1 MKLLVIS
8 QYYYPEQ
15 FRINEVCAELVRRGH
30 QVTVLT
36 GRPNYP
42 EGEVYPGYE
51 HLKREEHEGV
61 EILRCQIA
69 PRKQGAVRLAW
80 NYLSY
85 MTRAWFRVGQLPG
98 DFDAVLVYQLSP
110 VTMAVP
116 ALRYHKKHGAPVY
129 LYCLDLWP
137 ESMRDNIPD
146 TNSLPYRLLTRWC
159 QKLYNGAAKIGVTSP
174 AFQDYLHE
182 ICLVPRENITY
193 LPQHGEDMLRWGSL
207 EATDNGVTD
216 FVFMGNVGVAQDL
229 ENVAKAVRLIRT
241 AQPFLVHIVGI
252 GPDLENLKKT
262 VAQLGVEDHFRFHG
276 RHPLEK
282 MPDFYRLADGC
293 LLTLYDDTAA
303 GLTIPGKLQGYMSAG
318 KPVIA
323 AIGGGA
329 AQVIA
334 QSGCGLC
341 VQPGKP
347 EELAAIMTQFME
359 QPSQAARMGKR
370 GREYYEKHFSLDIF
384 TAQLERQLEE
394 LCPKRGSYEDFDDKC
409 ILWYWQHRAHLHGFG
424 ASFGSPGA

>member
-1 MKLLVIS
+1 MKLLVVS

-42 EGEVYPGYE
+42 EGEVYSGYA
-51 HLKREEHEGV
+51 HMKREEHEGV

-69 PRKQGAVRLAW
+69 PRKQGAVHLAW

-110 VTMAVP
+110 VTMTVP
-116 ALRYHKKHGAPVY
+116 ALRYHKKHGVPVY

-137 ESMRDNIPD
+137 ESIRDYIHN
-146 TNSLPYRLLTRWC
+146 TNSLLYRLMTRWC

-174 AFQDYLHE
+174 SFQDYLHDV
-182 ICLVPRENITY
+182 CLVPKENITY
-193 LPQHGEDMLRWGSL
+193 LPQHGEDMQRFGCL

-229 ENVAKAVRLIRT
+229 ENVARAVSLIHT

-252 GPDLENLKKT
+252 GLDLENLKKT

-334 QSGCGLC
+334 ESRCGLC
-341 VQPGKP
+341 AHPGKP
-347 EELAAIMTQFME
+347 EELAAIMTRFME
-359 QPSQAARMGKR
+359 QPSQAAQMGKN
-370 GREYYEKHFSLDIF
+370 GRAYFEENFSLDVF
-384 TAQLERQLEE
+384 TTRLEQQLEQL
-394 LCPKRGSYEDFDDKC
+394 CGKDT
-409 ILWYWQHRAHLHGFG
+409 
-424 ASFGSPGA
+424 

>member
-1 MKLLVIS
+1 
-8 QYYYPEQ
+8 
-15 FRINEVCAELVRRGH
+15 
-30 QVTVLT
+30 
-36 GRPNYP
+36 
-42 EGEVYPGYE
+42 
-51 HLKREEHEGV
+51 
-61 EILRCQIA
+61 
-69 PRKQGAVRLAW
+69 
-80 NYLSY
+80 

-116 ALRYHKKHGAPVY
+116 ALRYHKKHGVPVY

-137 ESMRDNIPD
+137 ESMRDNIPNTD
-146 TNSLPYRLLTRWC
+146 SLIYRLLTRWC

-193 LPQHGEDMLRWGSL
+193 LPQHGENMLRWGSL
-207 EATDNGVTD
+207 EAADNGVTD

-229 ENVAKAVRLIRT
+229 ENVARAVSLIHT

-262 VAQLGVEDHFRFHG
+262 VAQLGVADHFRFHG

-282 MPDFYRLADGC
+282 MPDFYRLADAC
-293 LLTLYDDTAA
+293 LLTLYADNAA

-334 QSGCGLC
+334 QSRCGLC
-341 VQPGKP
+341 AQPGKP
-347 EELAAIMTQFME
+347 EELAEIMTQFME
-359 QPSQAARMGKR
+359 QPSQAAQMGKR
-370 GREYYEKHFSLDIF
+370 GREYFEKHFSLDIF

-394 LCPKRGSYEDFDDKC
+394 LCPKRG
-409 ILWYWQHRAHLHGFG
+409 
-424 ASFGSPGA
+424 

>member
-1 MKLLVIS
+1 MKLLVVS

-110 VTMAVP
+110 VTMTVP
-116 ALRYHKKHGAPVY
+116 ALRYHKKHGVPVY

-137 ESMRDNIPD
+137 ESIRDYIHNTD
-146 TNSLPYRLLTRWC
+146 SLLYRLMTRWC

-174 AFQDYLHE
+174 SFQDYLHDV
-182 ICLVPRENITY
+182 CLVPRENITY
-193 LPQHGEDMLRWGSL
+193 LPQHGEDMQHFGCL

-229 ENVAKAVRLIRT
+229 ENVAKAVSLIRT

-334 QSGCGLC
+334 QSRCGLC
-341 VQPGKP
+341 AHPGKP
-347 EELAAIMTQFME
+347 EELADIMTQFME
-359 QPSQAARMGKR
+359 QPSQAAQMGKN
-370 GREYYEKHFSLDIF
+370 GRAYFEENFSLDVF
-384 TAQLERQLEE
+384 TTCLEQQLEQL
-394 LCPKRGSYEDFDDKC
+394 CGKDT
-409 ILWYWQHRAHLHGFG
+409 
-424 ASFGSPGA
+424 

>member
-1 MKLLVIS
+1 MKLLVVS

-69 PRKQGAVRLAW
+69 PRKQGAVHLAW

-85 MTRAWFRVGQLPG
+85 MTRAWFRVGQLGG

-110 VTMAVP
+110 VTMTVP
-116 ALRYHKKHGAPVY
+116 ALRYHKKHGVPVY

-137 ESMRDNIPD
+137 ESIRDYIHNTD
-146 TNSLPYRLLTRWC
+146 SLLYRLMTRWC

-174 AFQDYLHE
+174 SFQDYLHDV
-182 ICLVPRENITY
+182 CLVPKENITY
-193 LPQHGEDMLRWGSL
+193 LPQHGEDMQHFGCL
-207 EATDNGVTD
+207 EVTDNGVTD

-229 ENVAKAVRLIRT
+229 ENVARAVSLVHT

-334 QSGCGLC
+334 ESRCGLC
-341 VQPGKP
+341 AHPGKP

-359 QPSQAARMGKR
+359 QPSQAAQMGKN
-370 GREYYEKHFSLDIF
+370 GRAYFEENFSLDVF
-384 TAQLERQLEE
+384 TTRLEQQLEQL
-394 LCPKRGSYEDFDDKC
+394 CGKDT
-409 ILWYWQHRAHLHGFG
+409 
-424 ASFGSPGA
+424 

>member
-30 QVTVLT
+30 KITVLT

-116 ALRYHKKHGAPVY
+116 ALRYHKKHGVPVY

-137 ESMRDNIPD
+137 ESIRDYIHNTD
-146 TNSLPYRLLTRWC
+146 SLLYRFMTRWC
-159 QKLYNGAAKIGVTSP
+159 QKLYNRVQRIGVTSP
-174 AFQDYLHE
+174 SFQDYLHDV
-182 ICLVPRENITY
+182 CLVPKENITY
-193 LPQHGEDMLRWGSL
+193 LPQHGEDMQHFGSL
-207 EATDNGVTD
+207 EAADNGVTD

-229 ENVAKAVRLIRT
+229 ENVAKAVSLIRT
-241 AQPFLVHIVGI
+241 PKPFLVHIVGI

-347 EELAAIMTQFME
+347 EELAAIMTRFME
-359 QPSQAARMGKR
+359 QPSQAAQMGKN
-370 GREYYEKHFSLDIF
+370 GRAYFEKNFSLDVF
-384 TAQLERQLEE
+384 TTQLEQQLAA
-394 LCPKRGSYEDFDDKC
+394 LSNKNGG
-409 ILWYWQHRAHLHGFG
+409 LHEN
-424 ASFGSPGA
+424 STD

>member
-1 MKLLVIS
+1 MKLLVVS

-51 HLKREEHEGV
+51 HLKREKHEGV

-116 ALRYHKKHGAPVY
+116 ALRYHKKHGVPVY

-137 ESMRDNIPD
+137 ESMRDNIPNTD
-146 TNSLPYRLLTRWC
+146 SLIYRLLTRWC

-193 LPQHGEDMLRWGSL
+193 LPQHGEDMQHFGCL

-229 ENVAKAVRLIRT
+229 ENVAKAVSLIHT
-241 AQPFLVHIVGI
+241 ARPFLVHIVGI

-262 VAQLGVEDHFRFHG
+262 VAQLGVADHFRFHG

-334 QSGCGLC
+334 QSRCGLC
-341 VQPGKP
+341 AHPGKP
-347 EELAAIMTQFME
+347 EELADIMTRFME
-359 QPSQAARMGKR
+359 QPSQAAQMGKN
-370 GREYYEKHFSLDIF
+370 GRAYFEENFSLDVF
-384 TAQLERQLEE
+384 TTRLEQQLEQL
-394 LCPKRGSYEDFDDKC
+394 CGKDT
-409 ILWYWQHRAHLHGFG
+409 
-424 ASFGSPGA
+424 

>member
-30 QVTVLT
+30 KITVLT

-116 ALRYHKKHGAPVY
+116 ALRYHKKHGVPVY

-229 ENVAKAVRLIRT
+229 ENVARAVSLIRT
-241 AQPFLVHIVGI
+241 PKPFLVHIVGI

-262 VAQLGVEDHFRFHG
+262 VAQLGVADHFRFHG

-347 EELAAIMTQFME
+347 EELAEIMTQFME
-359 QPSQAARMGKR
+359 QPSQAAQMGKR
-370 GREYYEKHFSLDIF
+370 GREYFEKHFSLDIF

-394 LCPKRGSYEDFDDKC
+394 LCPKRG
-409 ILWYWQHRAHLHGFG
+409 
-424 ASFGSPGA
+424 

>member
-69 PRKQGAVRLAW
+69 PRKQGAARLAW

-116 ALRYHKKHGAPVY
+116 ALRYHKKHGVPVY

-207 EATDNGVTD
+207 EAADNGVTD

-229 ENVAKAVRLIRT
+229 ENVAKAVSLIRT
-241 AQPFLVHIVGI
+241 PKPFLVHIVGI

-276 RHPLEK
+276 RHPLDK

-293 LLTLYDDTAA
+293 LLTLYADTAA

-341 VQPGKP
+341 AQPGKP

-359 QPSQAARMGKR
+359 QPSQAAQMGKR
-370 GREYYEKHFSLDIF
+370 GRDYFEKHFSLDIF

-394 LCPKRGSYEDFDDKC
+394 LCPKRG
-409 ILWYWQHRAHLHGFG
+409 
-424 ASFGSPGA
+424 

>member
-1 MKLLVIS
+1 M
-8 QYYYPEQ
+8 
-15 FRINEVCAELVRRGH
+15 
-30 QVTVLT
+30 
-36 GRPNYP
+36 
-42 EGEVYPGYE
+42 
-51 HLKREEHEGV
+51 
-61 EILRCQIA
+61 
-69 PRKQGAVRLAW
+69 
-80 NYLSY
+80 
-85 MTRAWFRVGQLPG
+85 
-98 DFDAVLVYQLSP
+98 
-110 VTMAVP
+110 
-116 ALRYHKKHGAPVY
+116 Y

-137 ESMRDNIPD
+137 ESMRDNISD

-229 ENVAKAVRLIRT
+229 ENVARAVSLIRT
-241 AQPFLVHIVGI
+241 PKPFLVHIVGI

-262 VAQLGVEDHFRFHG
+262 VAQLGVADHFQFHG

-282 MPDFYRLADGC
+282 MPDFYRLADAC
-293 LLTLYDDTAA
+293 LLTLYADTAA

-341 VQPGKP
+341 AQPGKP
-347 EELAAIMTQFME
+347 EELAEIMTQFME
-359 QPSQAARMGKR
+359 QPSQAAQMGKR
-370 GREYYEKHFSLDIF
+370 GRKYFEKHFSLDIF
-384 TAQLERQLEE
+384 TAQLERQLE
-394 LCPKRGSYEDFDDKC
+394 
-409 ILWYWQHRAHLHGFG
+409 G
-424 ASFGSPGA
+424 ASARIWRKLWKPRGMRLKLHTGGTMCRSSFRNTPTASEMQWVYTVMCCGQGSWMKRASAAVSRPRRSSAGWRNLTRTSFTCTICAGTISTWGCCSGI